1 VTTNKKQKEI
11 AMMTRAIVRPF
22 GHGWVRDMDR
32 VFNDFF
38 APANWDKSEAEF
50 APRVNIK
57 DGKDSVSLAFELPGI
72 EKKDIKVMV
81 KDGNLIVSGQREF
94 KTEEKEEAFIRSEIR
109 TGSFCR
115 SFTLPETVNAESVSA
130 DYKNGILEV
139 RLAKLEEVKPKEIEV
154 KVS

>member
-1 VTTNKKQKEI
+1 
-11 AMMTRAIVRPF
+11 MMTRAIVRPF
-22 GHGWVRDMDR
+22 GHGWAREMDR
-32 VFNDFF
+32 MFNDFF
-38 APANWDKSEAEF
+38 TPANWENNEAEF

-57 DGKDSVSLAFELPGI
+57 DSKDNVTLAFELPGM
-72 EKKDIKVMV
+72 EKKDIKVLV

-94 KTEEKEEAFIRSEIR
+94 KTEEKDETYIRSEIR

-130 DYKNGILEV
+130 DYKNGILEI

>member
-1 VTTNKKQKEI
+1 
-11 AMMTRAIVRPF
+11 MTRAIVRPL

-32 VFNDFF
+32 VFSDFF
-38 APANWDKSEAEF
+38 GSPTNLNDQEAEF
-50 APRVNIK
+50 MPRVNIK
-57 DGKDSVSLAFELPGI
+57 DSKDDVALAFELPGM

-94 KTEEKEEAFIRSEIR
+94 KTEEKDETFIRSEIR

-115 SFTLPETVNAESVSA
+115 SFTLPETVNAENIGA
-130 DYKNGILEV
+130 DYKNGILEI

>member
-1 VTTNKKQKEI
+1 
-11 AMMTRAIVRPF
+11 MTRAIVRPF
-22 GHGWVRDMDR
+22 GHGWAKDMDR
-32 VFNDFF
+32 MFNDFF
-38 APANWDKSEAEF
+38 APSNWTNTDGDF

-57 DGKDSVSLAFELPGI
+57 DGKDSVTLAFELPGM

-94 KTEEKEEAFIRSEIR
+94 RTEEQDETLIRSEIR

-115 SFTLPETVNAESVSA
+115 SFTLPETVNAENVSA
-130 DYKNGILEV
+130 DYKNGILEI
-139 RLAKLEEVKPKEIEV
+139 RLTKLEEVKPKEIEV